1 MGSSIE
7 EVARSWL
14 ADPAWQKVFKHTFDV
29 IEDYVSYV
37 LVALG
42 AISLSVK
49 LLTTLST
56 GDLGCNSMHFIK
68 MSMKNTFAGIIQ
80 FKFVHNVK

>member
-29 IEDYVSYV
+29 VEDYVSYV

-56 GDLGCNSMHFIK
+56 GDLGCNS
-68 MSMKNTFAGIIQ
+68 T
-80 FKFVHNVK
+80 